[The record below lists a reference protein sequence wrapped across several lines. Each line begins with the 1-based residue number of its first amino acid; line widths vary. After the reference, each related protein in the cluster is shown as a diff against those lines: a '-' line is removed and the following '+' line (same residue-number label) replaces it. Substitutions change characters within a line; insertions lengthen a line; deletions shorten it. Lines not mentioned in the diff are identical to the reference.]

1 MPDFGMSVSEWVLNA
16 GKRSAV
22 RVEVCNCSFVVG
34 EMAGIKMGAAKTE
47 SSLSLNDLNRPE
59 VLANPYPLY
68 TQLRNEDPVHWDPR
82 LHTWVVTRYKDVVT
96 VLRDL
101 SADRT
106 PTPELLESIGLSAL
120 SPMARVMAKQVL
132 FLDAPSHTRIRSLTS
147 AAFSP
152 RRVQALREHI
162 QEIASHLL
170 DQAEPKGSMDVIADF
185 ALPLPAIVTAEMLG
199 VPTSDYPQLKKWTED
214 FMEILANFQHN
225 PERAARAIK
234 SVEEMSDY
242 FHAAIARLRIQPR
255 EGLVHSL
262 MTAEVDGDRLTD
274 DEVVANSIIVMVGGQ
289 ETTTTLI
296 GNGLLT
302 LLRHP
307 THLQRLKSDAAM
319 MPLAVEELLR
329 YESPVQQTARL
340 APHDLELGGRRIRKR
355 QAVVAVLAAANRDP
369 ERFADPDS
377 LDLGRQD
384 NRHVAFGWAAH
395 FCLGAALARLEAQI
409 AFQMLLHRFP
419 NMALDSVPPKWR
431 CNLDLRGLESLH
443 VTLGQQEE
451 FSTPRAEGEST

>member
-1 MPDFGMSVSEWVLNA
+1 LPSMEITAAIPEARLSLYNLNA
-16 GKRSAV
+16 
-22 RVEVCNCSFVVG
+22 
-34 EMAGIKMGAAKTE
+34 
-47 SSLSLNDLNRPE
+47 PE

-68 TQLRNEDPVHWDPR
+68 TQLRNEDPVHWDP
-82 LHTWVVTRYKDVVT
+82 LLQTWVVTRYADVVT
-96 VLRDL
+96 VLREL

-147 AAFSP
+147 AAFTP

-162 QEIASHLL
+162 QEIASGLL
-170 DQAEPKGSMDVIADF
+170 DRVEPKGSMDVIADF

-199 VPTSDYPQLKKWTED
+199 VPASDHPQLKKWTED

-225 PERAARAIK
+225 PARAARAIK
-234 SVEEMSDY
+234 SVEEMVGY
-242 FHAAIARLRIQPR
+242 FHTAIAKLRIHPR

-274 DEVVANSIIVMVGGQ
+274 EEVVANSIIVMVGGQ

-302 LLRHP
+302 LLRNP
-307 THLQRLKSDAAM
+307 GPLQQLKSDTAL
-319 MPLAVEELLR
+319 MPSAVEELLR

-340 APHDLELGGRRIRKR
+340 APQDLELGGKRIRRR

-369 ERFADPDS
+369 ERFPDPDR

-395 FCLGAALARLEAQI
+395 FCLGAALARVEAQI
-409 AFQMLLHRFP
+409 AFEMLLRRFP
-419 NMALDSVPPKWR
+419 HMALDSVPPRWR
-431 CNLDLRGLESLH
+431 CNLDLRGLESLP
-443 VTLGQQEE
+443 VTFGQEE
-451 FSTPRAEGEST
+451 KHSMPPAEGESK